1 MSEMRARIRNIIES
15 LFFVSDRPLNISRI
29 CEVTSVGEEEVKQAI
44 EDLANEY
51 RRTDRGFQ
59 LREVAGGY
67 RLYSHPAYAP
77 YIEKL
82 ILSFDHRRLT
92 QAALETLSIIAYKQ
106 PVTRMD
112 IAAIRGVNSDGV
124 VNTLLNRGL
133 IKEMGRQ
140 GTTGQ
145 PILYGTTTRFLE
157 SFGLR
162 SIDELPPL
170 DEFSPDEE
178 VRRQIEENLRS
189 SAVIE

>member
-1 MSEMRARIRNIIES
+1 MSDKKLRLRNIIEA
-15 LFFVSDRPLNISRI
+15 LLFVSDRPLSVSKI
-29 CEVTSVGEEEVKQAI
+29 CEVTDAKDEEVRQAI
-44 EDLANEY
+44 DELINEY

-67 RLYSHPAYAP
+67 RLYSHPAYAT

-106 PVTRMD
+106 PVTKVD

-124 VNTLLNRGL
+124 VNTLINRGL
-133 IKEMGRQ
+133 VKEVGRQ
-140 GTTGQ
+140 DAPGQ

-157 SFGLR
+157 SFGLK
-162 SIDELPPL
+162 SLSELPPL
-170 DEFSPDEE
+170 DEFSPDDE
-178 VRRQIEENLRS
+178 VRKQIEENLRS
-189 SAVIE
+189 SVVIE

>member
-1 MSEMRARIRNIIES
+1 MSEIKARIRNIIEAM
-15 LFFVSDRPLNISRI
+15 LFISDRPLHISRI
-29 CEVTSVGEEEVKQAI
+29 CEVTNIGEEEAQQAI
-44 EDLANEY
+44 DDLANEY
-51 RRTDRGFQ
+51 KRTDRGFQ

-112 IAAIRGVNSDGV
+112 IAAVRGVNSDGV

-133 IKEMGRQ
+133 IKEVGRQ
-140 GTTGQ
+140 DTAGQ
-145 PILYGTTTRFLE
+145 PILYGTTVRFLE

-170 DEFSPDEE
+170 DEFIPDEE

>member
-1 MSEMRARIRNIIES
+1 MSEIKARIRNIIEAM
-15 LFFVSDRPLNISRI
+15 LFISDRPLHISRI
-29 CEVTSVGEEEVKQAI
+29 CEVTNIGEEEAWQAI
-44 EDLANEY
+44 DDLANEY

-67 RLYSHPAYAP
+67 RLYSHPAYAS

-106 PVTRMD
+106 PVTRTD
-112 IAAIRGVNSDGV
+112 IAAVRGVNSDGV

-133 IKEMGRQ
+133 IKDVGRQ
-140 GTTGQ
+140 DTAGQ
-145 PILYGTTTRFLE
+145 PILYGTTVRFLE

-170 DEFSPDEE
+170 DEFTPDEE